1 MKKNNL
7 TKALIAAIAADA
19 VVTTVAAIR
28 SHCLVRKHEAE
39 KKQNHNK
46 PEVKMGHETVG
57 EYLPMLIPGNSP
69 VFVEKVIR
77 AYCNYHGFRIIPN
90 KISESVNATGYD
102 FWFYDNDGDRTLSV
116 YCRDEKTI
124 KFEFRKDSVTSE
136 LEITIVSD
144 GEDEEDKVIRT
155 KITKSNYSKGNN
167 EFYTKSYDHHSL
179 EEALQ
184 VPEFRFLQEAFDFK
198 IVPSVEYNNN

>member
-1 MKKNNL
+1 MKKTL
-7 TKALIAAIAADA
+7 TKAMIACIAAD
-19 VVTTVAAIR
+19 TIITSIAAIR
-28 SHCLVRKHEAE
+28 SEILVRKHEAE
-39 KKQNHNK
+39 KQNHK
-46 PEVKMGHETVG
+46 PEVKTGHETVG

-69 VFVEKVIR
+69 IFVEKVIR
-77 AYCNYHGFRIIPN
+77 AYCKYHDFRIIPA
-90 KISESVNATGYD
+90 KISDSVNATGYD
-102 FWFYDNDGDRTLSV
+102 FWYYDSDREKTLSV
-116 YCRDEKTI
+116 YCGDEKTI
-124 KFEFRKDSVTSE
+124 EFEFRKDSVTSE

-144 GEDEEDKVIRT
+144 GEDEDDKVIRT

-184 VPEFRFLQEAFDFK
+184 VPEFRFLQEAFSFK